1 QDEVI
6 GALLVCPRSGD
17 TFNHADRR
25 LLTDLARHAGVA
37 AHAVRLTVALQRS
50 RAALVAAREE
60 ERRRLRRGLHDGL
73 GPTLAGV
80 TLGLH
85 AAGELAQRD
94 PARAVGQLRT
104 LQTQVEEAVKDIRRL
119 VYGLRPPA
127 LDELGLARAVQREA
141 ARFDA
146 ELTFA
151 FDLPPA

>member
-1 QDEVI
+1 VDAVVEALRLPYVAVALAEPDGSHIEAERGQPVGSPERFAMTYQDEVI

-17 TFNHADRR
+17 AFNHADRR

-37 AHAVRLTVALQRS
+37 AHAVQLTVALQRS

-60 ERRRLRRGLHDGL
+60 ERRRLRRDLQDGL

-104 LQTQVEEAVKDIRRL
+104 LQTQV
-119 VYGLRPPA
+119 
-127 LDELGLARAVQREA
+127 
-141 ARFDA
+141 
-146 ELTFA
+146 
-151 FDLPPA
+151 